1 MTGASEAVGA
11 KQSPGSDHMAITVQ
25 SVALQSKKNIEHFLH
40 LPWSIYVTPDGT
52 RDPNWV
58 PPFLPDQR
66 SLLHPHKN
74 PYHQHSRTKL
84 FMAFQDKRTLVG
96 RISASVDDNFNT
108 FWHTKV
114 GFFGWFECVRDPAAA
129 QALFQAAE
137 QFLQAEGMTSVR
149 GPASFTS
156 NDDCFGFLAD
166 GFDTPARIGMTY
178 NPPYY
183 LDLAEQA
190 GYTKAKDL
198 YAWYL
203 STDIAWPERIA
214 KVAERAR
221 QQHRI
226 TLRPL
231 NMQKLV
237 EDATILKELY
247 NTIWEKNWGFVPL
260 TDAEFTY
267 QVKKLKAIVWPDFVV
282 FAEVDGKAIGFNLVL
297 PDINQVLHKMDGE
310 LFSFKTP
317 FALVTFLYNMRKID
331 DTREMAMGIHPAYRH
346 RGLEAMLYLEALKT
360 GKKRQIKGGEL
371 SWTLEDND
379 SINKG
384 IEAMGG
390 KLIKKYRIYEKNL
403 VQGALPSPIGT
414 NASAPRDV
422 RA

>member
-1 MTGASEAVGA
+1 
-11 KQSPGSDHMAITVQ
+11 MAITIQAVD
-25 SVALQSKKNIEHFLH
+25 LHSKKDIERFLH
-40 LPWSIYVTPDGT
+40 LPWSIYVMPGGT

-58 PPFLPDQR
+58 PPYLPDQR

-96 RISASVDDNFNT
+96 RISASVDDNFNA
-108 FWHTKV
+108 FWHANV
-114 GFFGWFECVRDPAAA
+114 GFFGWFECVHDTAVA

-156 NDDCFGFLAD
+156 NDDCFGFLAE
-166 GFDTPARIGMTY
+166 GFDVPARIAMTY

-183 LDLAEQA
+183 LDLAKQA

-203 STDIAWPERIA
+203 PADTTLPERIVKIA
-214 KVAERAR
+214 ARAMH
-221 QQHRI
+221 QHRI
-226 TLRPL
+226 TVRPL
-231 NMQKLV
+231 NMQKLD
-237 EDATILKELY
+237 EDAKLIKELY

-260 TDAEFTY
+260 TDEEFAY

-282 FAEVDGKAIGFNLVL
+282 FAEVDGRAIGFNLVV
-297 PDINQVLHKMDGE
+297 PDINQVLHKMNGE

-317 FALVTFLYNMRKID
+317 FALLTFLWNVRKID
-331 DTREMAMGIHPAYRH
+331 DTREMAMGVHPAYRN
-346 RGLEAMLYLEALKT
+346 RGLEAILYLEALKT

-390 KLIKKYRIYEKNL
+390 KLIKKYRIYEKTL
-403 VQGALPSPIGT
+403 TQGSLPFPVIT

-422 RA
+422 

>member
-1 MTGASEAVGA
+1 
-11 KQSPGSDHMAITVQ
+11 MAITIQAVD
-25 SVALQSKKNIEHFLH
+25 LHSKKDIEHFLH
-40 LPWSIYVTPDGT
+40 LPWSIYVTPGGT
-52 RDPNWV
+52 RDPHWV

-66 SLLHPHKN
+66 SLLHPRKN

-108 FWHTKV
+108 FWHTNV
-114 GFFGWFECVRDPAAA
+114 GFFGWFECLHDPAVA
-129 QALFQAAE
+129 QTLFQAAE
-137 QFLQAEGMTSVR
+137 QFLQAEGMTGVR

-156 NDDCFGFLAD
+156 NDDCFGFLAE
-166 GFDTPARIGMTY
+166 GFDTPARIAMTY

-203 STDIAWPERIA
+203 PTDITLPERIVKIA
-214 KVAERAR
+214 ARAMH
-221 QQHRI
+221 QHRI
-226 TLRPL
+226 TVRPL
-231 NMQKLV
+231 NMQKLD
-237 EDATILKELY
+237 EDAKLLKELY
-247 NTIWEKNWGFVPL
+247 NTLWEKNWGFVPL
-260 TDAEFTY
+260 TNEEFAY

-282 FAEVDGKAIGFNLVL
+282 FAEVDGKAIGFNLVV

-317 FALVTFLYNMRKID
+317 FALLTFLWNVRKID
-331 DTREMAMGIHPAYRH
+331 DTREMAMGIHPTYRN
-346 RGLEAMLYLEALKT
+346 RGLEAILYLEALKT
-360 GKKRQIKGGEL
+360 GKKRKIKGGEL
-371 SWTLEDND
+371 SWTLEDNE

-390 KLIKKYRIYEKNL
+390 KLIKKYRIYEKTL
-403 VQGALPSPIGT
+403 AQGDLPSPVLT
-414 NASAPRDV
+414 NASAP
-422 RA
+422 

>member
-1 MTGASEAVGA
+1 
-11 KQSPGSDHMAITVQ
+11 MAITIQ
-25 SVALQSKKNIEHFLH
+25 SVDLHSKQAIEHFLH
-40 LPWSIYVTPDGT
+40 LPWSIYVTPGGT
-52 RDPNWV
+52 RDPYWV

-84 FMAFQDKRTLVG
+84 FLAFQDERTLVG

-108 FWHTKV
+108 FWQAKV
-114 GFFGWFECVRDPAAA
+114 GFFGWFECVNDPAVA
-129 QALFQAAE
+129 QALFQVAE

-166 GFDTPARIGMTY
+166 GFDTPARIAMTY

-183 LDLAEQA
+183 LALAEQA

-203 STDIAWPERIA
+203 SADIALPERIV
-214 KVAERAR
+214 KVAERAMH
-221 QQHRI
+221 QHRI

-231 NMQKLV
+231 NMQKLN
-237 EDATILKELY
+237 EDARILKELY
-247 NTIWEKNWGFVPL
+247 NTIWEKNWGFVPM
-260 TDAEFTY
+260 TDEEFAY
-267 QVKKLKAIVWPDFVV
+267 QVQKLKAIVWPDFVV

-317 FALVTFLYNMRKID
+317 FALLTFLWHRRKID
-331 DTREMAMGIHPAYRH
+331 DTREMAMGVHPAYRNK
-346 RGLEAMLYLEALKT
+346 GLEAILHLEALKT

-371 SWTLEDND
+371 SWTLEDNA

-390 KLIKKYRIYEKNL
+390 KLIKTYRIYEKTL
-403 VQGALPSPIGT
+403 TRGVLPSPVVT
-414 NASAPRDV
+414 NASAP
-422 RA
+422 

>member
-1 MTGASEAVGA
+1 
-11 KQSPGSDHMAITVQ
+11 MAITIQAVD
-25 SVALQSKKNIEHFLH
+25 LHNKKEIEHFLH
-40 LPWSIYVTPDGT
+40 LPWSIYGTPDGH

-66 SLLHPHKN
+66 SLLHPRKN

-84 FMAFQDKRTLVG
+84 FMAFQDQKALVG
-96 RISASVDDNFNT
+96 RISASVDDNFNA
-108 FWHTKV
+108 FWQAKV
-114 GFFGWFECVRDPAAA
+114 GFFGWFECVPDPAVA

-156 NDDCFGFLAD
+156 NDDHFGFLAE
-166 GFDTPARIGMTY
+166 GFDTPPRIAMTY

-183 LDLAEQA
+183 LALAEQA

-203 STDIAWPERIA
+203 STDIALPERLV
-214 KVAERAR
+214 KVAERAMKH
-221 QQHRI
+221 HRI

-231 NMQKLV
+231 NMKKLS
-237 EDATILKELY
+237 EDAQLLRDLY
-247 NTIWEKNWGFVPL
+247 NTIWEKNWGFVPM
-260 TDAEFTY
+260 TDAEFLY

-282 FAEVDGKAIGFNLVL
+282 FAEVDGKAIGFNLVV

-317 FALVTFLYNMRKID
+317 FALVTFLRNVRKID
-331 DTREMAMGIHPAYRH
+331 DTREMAMGIHPAYRN
-346 RGLEAMLYLEALKT
+346 RGLEAILHLEALKT
-360 GKKRQIKGGEL
+360 GKRRKIKGGEL

-379 SINKG
+379 SINQG
-384 IEAMGG
+384 IAAMGG
-390 KLIKKYRIYEKNL
+390 KIIKKYRIYEKPL
-403 VQGALPSPIGT
+403 AQGTLPLSRQ
-414 NASAPRDV
+414 APEAPAGKSTFHRILW
-422 RA
+422 